1 MRMNKYVKTIVI
13 QRDIIIN
20 INISEN
26 NAQLYSYR
34 RTHVDTM
41 QWY

>member
-1 MRMNKYVKTIVI
+1 MR
-13 QRDIIIN
+13 IIIENMN
-20 INISEN
+20 ILEN
-26 NAQLYSYR
+26 NAQFYSYR